1 MPSARAIVRSPI
13 TWIVTA
19 VVVVILGV
27 GLALTQPWKL
37 FIDEKVDEAFP
48 VAVVAGDTPAAAD
61 PDSLAQDE
69 MVDDD
74 NAQTAPSTAAPQPE
88 VVTLAMGE
96 FISRDHGTSGQA
108 IVVDLGNDQRYVRIE
123 NLDTD
128 NGPDLFVYL
137 STASPDA
144 PKGDFE
150 ADFVNLGG
158 LKGNIG
164 NQNYEI
170 PADVDVSRF
179 ASVVIWCDR
188 FSVPFGAAPL
198 DPA

>member
-1 MPSARAIVRSPI
+1 MPSARSIARSPI
-13 TWIVTA
+13 TWIITA
-19 VVVVILGV
+19 AVVVILGV

-48 VAVVAGDTPAAAD
+48 VAVVAGDTPAAEAD
-61 PDSLAQDE
+61 GPTDDE
-69 MVDDD
+69 MVDDE
-74 NAQTAPSTAAPQPE
+74 NVSPAPSTAAPQPE
-88 VVTLAMGE
+88 VVSLAMGD

-108 IVVDLGNDQRYVRIE
+108 IIVELGDAQRYLRIE
-123 NLDTD
+123 NLETD

-137 STASPDA
+137 STAAPDA
-144 PKGDFE
+144 PTGEFE

-170 PADVDVSRF
+170 PADIDVSRF

-188 FSVPFGAAPL
+188 FSSPFGAAPL